1 MNRRLLCLL
10 LLSASALG
18 RRRENPEKCARLDA
32 RLREIQSRRRAG
44 YRAAQGRKLRN
55 QQVKLEQERREGCR

>member
-10 LLSASALG
+10 LVTAPALA
-18 RRRENPEKCARLDA
+18 RRQENAETCARLDA

-44 YRAAQGRKLRN
+44 YRAAQGRKLRDR
-55 QQVKLEQERREGCR
+55 QIRLEQQRREGCR

>member
-10 LLSASALG
+10 LLSASAFG
-18 RRRENPEKCARLDA
+18 RRRESPDKCARLDA